1 VKSSKNAKLECL
13 LQSRVSDPDGIYS
26 NSSIATPDQATEV
39 ELRERVA
46 ARKYDNY
53 FEVISQ
59 SHSISV
65 MDREIDR
72 FMEQIPQS
80 GVILDIGGCWGWH
93 WRRLAKARPD
103 VGVLIVDFVRSN
115 LPHARNVLGNLV
127 GNQVALMHADATAL
141 PFVID
146 ENFKGF
152 DGIWTVQT
160 FQHIPAYDKAVA
172 EAYRVLKSGG
182 VFANYSLNVQAHIKT
197 IKRILGRKYLTTG
210 WIDGSFWLAR
220 ASVEQKQQI
229 EAIFGNKVIE
239 RWSEI
244 IYSPELRFPTP
255 GREGSWLG
263 KLDALLSNDVGFL
276 GWFARQHSFH
286 CRKP

>member
-1 VKSSKNAKLECL
+1 MNAKLQCL
-13 LQSRVSDPDGIYS
+13 FQTMVVGSDGIYG
-26 NSSIATPDQATEV
+26 NTALATPDQAV
-39 ELRERVA
+39 EIEMRERVA

-53 FEVISQ
+53 YEAISQ
-59 SHSISV
+59 SHSIPV

-72 FMEQIPQS
+72 FLAQIPQS
-80 GVILDIGGCWGWH
+80 GIILDVGGCWGWH
-93 WRRLAKARPD
+93 WRRLAITRPD
-103 VGVLIVDFVRSN
+103 VGVIIVDFVRSN

-146 ENFKGF
+146 ENFQGF

-172 EAYRVLKSGG
+172 EAYRVLKRGG
-182 VFANYSLNVQAHIKT
+182 IFANYSFNVQAHIRA
-197 IKRILGRKYLTTG
+197 IKRLLGKDYPTAG

-220 ASVEQKQQI
+220 ASLEQKQQI
-229 EAIFGNKVIE
+229 EAIFGSKVSE

-244 IYSPELRFPTP
+244 IYSPELRFPSP
-255 GREGSWLG
+255 GRQGSWMG
-263 KLDALLSNDVGFL
+263 MLDALLSNDVGFL
-276 GWFARQHSFH
+276 RWFARQHSFH
-286 CRKP
+286 CHKP